1 VLSALKLFSF
11 SLISTFSKFYI
22 RVNLIE
28 LFSLAETMGQT
39 RQRVLVQ
46 GKFCEASLLFLGEA
60 GGKLQ
65 FAPI

>member
-1 VLSALKLFSF
+1 MLSSLKLFSF

-22 RVNLIE
+22 GVNLME
-28 LFSLAETMGQT
+28 LFSLAVT